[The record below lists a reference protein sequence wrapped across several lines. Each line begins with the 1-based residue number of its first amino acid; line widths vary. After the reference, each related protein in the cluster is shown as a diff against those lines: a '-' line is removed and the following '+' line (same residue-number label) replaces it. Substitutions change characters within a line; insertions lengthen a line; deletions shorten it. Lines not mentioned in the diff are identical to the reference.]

1 MSKIEYEKKPVLS
14 FYISLVLFD
23 KLQGCT
29 CPETYKAHLQYQ
41 YI

>member
-1 MSKIEYEKKPVLS
+1 MKKACTF

-23 KLQGCT
+23 RLQGCA
-29 CPETYKAHLQYQ
+29 CSETYKAHLQYQ

>member
-1 MSKIEYEKKPVLS
+1 MKKKLVLS

-23 KLQGCT
+23 RLQGCA
-29 CPETYKAHLQYQ
+29 CSETYKAHLQYQ